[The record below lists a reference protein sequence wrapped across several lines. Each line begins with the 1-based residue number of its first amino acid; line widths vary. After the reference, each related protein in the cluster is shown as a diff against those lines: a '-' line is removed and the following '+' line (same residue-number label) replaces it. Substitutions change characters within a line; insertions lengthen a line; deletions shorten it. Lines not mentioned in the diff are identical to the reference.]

1 MTEQSILAAV
11 SGIQANQTW
20 LDSIANNIA
29 NVNTVGYKSS
39 QVQFQDLL
47 AQQLGAGVA
56 PATGS
61 GGVNPLAIG
70 SGVRVAA
77 TQLNMSQ
84 GGTESTGVPTDVAIQ
99 GNGYLVVQSGGQ
111 QLYTRNGALSTD
123 ANGNLTTSTGGQVL
137 GWAAS
142 ANGTINAST
151 PLSAI
156 KIPTGATVGAN
167 PTTEITLGGNLPAW
181 SGNGTPPSPVTT
193 TYDVYDSLGNAVPV
207 TVTFTPYQPTSG
219 SGANTWTVTATMP
232 SPTGGAP
239 EYLLGTAPTG
249 TSTTPTPGA
258 VVVFSAG
265 PTGSGTGA
273 TNPPAGE
280 VQSVGTGSTPPGT
293 AITAQPDGSIDVP
306 LTIPSSSGYSFPG
319 TTIKLVVP
327 PPSSSNAVTQYSSAQ
342 SLQIQS
348 GDGNA
353 AGVLKSY
360 NIAQNG
366 TITGTFSNNQ
376 TQVLGQIALAGFA
389 NPAGLAEQG
398 NGNFA
403 VSGNS
408 GQALVGAA
416 GTGSLG
422 TLLGG
427 ELEQSNVSLGTE
439 LTNLITAQEA
449 YTANT
454 KVLTTSST
462 ALQALEQV
470 P

>member
-56 PATGS
+56 PSTGS

-70 SGVRVAA
+70 SGVAVVAD
-77 TQLNMSQ
+77 QLNMSQ

-123 ANGNLTTSTGGQVL
+123 ANGNLTTSNGGLVL
-137 GWAAS
+137 GWAAN
-142 ANGTINAST
+142 ANGTVST
-151 PLSAI
+151 AAPLSSI
-156 KIPTGATVGAN
+156 KIPTGATVGAQAS
-167 PTTEITLGGNLPAW
+167 TELTLGGNLPAW
-181 SGNGTPPSPVTT
+181 SGNGAPPQPVTT
-193 TYDVYDSLGNAVPV
+193 TYDVYDSLGNAIPV
-207 TVTFTPYQPTSG
+207 TVTFTPYQPSSG
-219 SGANTWTVTATMP
+219 SGANTWTVTATMANP
-232 SPTGGAP
+232 AGGT
-239 EYLLGTAPTG
+239 EYLLGSPPATG
-249 TSTTPTPGA
+249 SSTPTPGA
-258 VVVFSAG
+258 VIVFSAG
-265 PTGSGTGA
+265 PTGSGSGA
-273 TNPPAGE
+273 SNPPAGE
-280 VQSVGTGSTPPGT
+280 VQSIATGSAPPGT
-293 AITAQPDGSIDVP
+293 PITAQSDGSYDIP
-306 LTIPSSSGYSFPG
+306 LTIPSPSGYSFPG
-319 TTIKLVVP
+319 TKINLVVP
-327 PPSSSNAVTQYSSAQ
+327 PPTASNAVTQYSSAQ

-398 NGNFA
+398 NGMFA
-403 VSGNS
+403 TSGNS
-408 GQALVGAA
+408 GQALVGTP
-416 GTGSLG
+416 GTGALG

-427 ELEQSNVSLGTE
+427 ELEQSNVNLGAE

-454 KVLTTSST
+454 KVLTTTTSNI
-462 ALQALEQV
+462 QALEQV

>member
-123 ANGNLTTSTGGQVL
+123 ANGNLTSSTGGLVMGWPANPNGTVNTASVL
-137 GWAAS
+137 G
-142 ANGTINAST
+142 
-151 PLSAI
+151 PLA
-156 KIPTGATVGAN
+156 IPTGATIGAQ
-167 PTTEITLGGNLPAW
+167 PSSEITVGGNLPVW
-181 SGNGTPPSPVTT
+181 NGTGTPPSPVVTQ
-193 TYDVYDSLGNAVPV
+193 YNVYDSLGNAVPV
-207 TVTFTPYQPTSG
+207 TLTFTPGTA
-219 SGANTWTVTATMP
+219 ANTWTVSA
-232 SPTGGAP
+232 
-239 EYLLGTAPTG
+239 TAPGATG
-249 TSTTPTPGA
+249 TVLAPATITFST
-258 VVVFSAG
+258 G
-265 PTGSGTGA
+265 PTGSPPTG
-273 TNPPAGE
+273 PAAG
-280 VQSVGTGSTPPGT
+280 QISSVSGV
-293 AITAQPDGSIDVP
+293 TAQTNGEYK
-306 LTIPSSSGYSFPG
+306 LALNLAGAGNFGSSSNVDL
-319 TTIKLVVP
+319 IIP
-327 PPSSSNAVTQYSSAQ
+327 PPSSSNSVTQFSAAQ

-348 GDGNA
+348 GDGHA

-360 NIAQNG
+360 NIAQDG